1 MWDIINL
8 ILWVVCAA
16 GVAIIGVLM
25 IFAVF
30 ENIEKSFGW
39 MVTNLWWYWVPIV
52 MLFCFACYITW
63 SI

>member
-30 ENIEKSFGW
+30 ENIEKPFGW